1 MKDEL
6 TDCKLVLPI
15 KYANIIYSFD
25 ELDDESQSKVLRY
38 METLKTK
45 QIKKAE
51 PSVKKKRRTNGYG
64 KKEQV

>member
-51 PSVKKKRRTNGYG
+51 SSKK
-64 KKEQV
+64 